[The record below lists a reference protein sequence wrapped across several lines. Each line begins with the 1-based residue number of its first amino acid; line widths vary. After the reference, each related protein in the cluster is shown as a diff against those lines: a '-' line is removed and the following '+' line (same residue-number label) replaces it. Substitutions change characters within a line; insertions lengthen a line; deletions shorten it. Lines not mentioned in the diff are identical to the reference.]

1 MGRFKHRFILPWP
14 VSSSVTLESRLPDS
28 NQGLAELIDSTLL
41 NYVIS
46 VAIYTLREGGAS
58 ERLKI
63 AWIAETAFLGFNERD
78 NPPSHAS
85 LEQDCRD

>member
-1 MGRFKHRFILPWP
+1 M
-14 VSSSVTLESRLPDS
+14 V
-28 NQGLAELIDSTLL
+28 ELIDRYSTIL

-46 VAIYTLREGGAS
+46 AVIYTLKERGVL

-78 NPPSHAS
+78 NPRAMHHWSMTAGINS
-85 LEQDCRD
+85 KFKNG

>member
-1 MGRFKHRFILPWP
+1 M
-14 VSSSVTLESRLPDS
+14 TLESRLPDS